1 MKWRTPLTSVALIG
15 LTLVTVGPPS
25 QSEFDA
31 AQLTLTGHDGHA
43 PSRFSVEG
51 TPIKG
56 LYPGAVRSI
65 RLTVVNPER
74 SALRIERLTGR
85 VVATTR
91 RGCPVSGLRVTG
103 YEGKLPVR
111 VQARGRT
118 RLPGV
123 LVVAMPRN
131 TTPKCAETR
140 FTIEFQAVGTKVGR

>member
-1 MKWRTPLTSVALIG
+1 MKWRTSLTSLVLVG

-25 QSEFDA
+25 QGEFDA
-31 AQLTLTGHDGHA
+31 AQLVLTGHDGRT

-51 TPIKG
+51 TPIQG
-56 LYPGAVRSI
+56 LFPGAVRSV

-74 SALRIERLTGR
+74 FALRIERLTGR
-85 VVATTR
+85 TVATSR

-123 LVVAMPRN
+123 LVVTMPRN

-140 FTIEFQAVGTKVGR
+140 FVIEFLAVGTRVGR